1 MKITKRQLKRIIK
14 EERQKLVEQ
23 SRVGKEAR
31 LLADLNDIATA
42 IEEIARGMYGLVDP
56 GEPRGN
62 AGDEMASDL
71 EMQIERMN
79 EVYRRLEAHLE
90 SMDPEFDPDAPGMR

>member
-14 EERQKLVEQ
+14 EERAKLIEQ
-23 SRVGKEAR
+23 SRVGREAR

-62 AGDEMASDL
+62 AGDEMAADL

>member
-1 MKITKRQLKRIIK
+1 MKITKRQLRRIIK
-14 EERQKLVEQ
+14 EERAKLVEQ

-56 GEPRGN
+56 GEPGGA
-62 AGDEMASDL
+62 AGDEMAADL

>member
-14 EERQKLVEQ
+14 EERAKLIEQ

-31 LLADLNDIATA
+31 LLADINDIVTA

-62 AGDEMASDL
+62 AGDEMAADL

-90 SMDPEFDPDAPGMR
+90 SMDPEFDPGAPGMR

>member
-14 EERQKLVEQ
+14 EERAKLIEQ
-23 SRVGKEAR
+23 SRVGREAR
-31 LLADLNDIATA
+31 LLADINDIVTA

-62 AGDEMASDL
+62 AGDEMAADL